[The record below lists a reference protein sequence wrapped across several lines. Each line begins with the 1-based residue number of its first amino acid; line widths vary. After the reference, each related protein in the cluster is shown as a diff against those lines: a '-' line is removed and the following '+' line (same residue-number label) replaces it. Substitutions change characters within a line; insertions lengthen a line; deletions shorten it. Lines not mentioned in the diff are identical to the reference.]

1 MLGGGSGIGMV
12 GGASRSGGGS
22 ECRNYSSSS
31 HTVAAHYVK
40 AWWGQHED
48 RQRSWEG
55 SGWVV
60 VLVGGGGTSGDGE
73 AEGQI

>member
-1 MLGGGSGIGMV
+1 MAGL
-12 GGASRSGGGS
+12 GGASRSGGSS

-31 HTVAAHYVK
+31 HTVAANYVK
-40 AWWGQHED
+40 AWRGNAKTD
-48 RQRSWEG
+48 RGVGRG

-60 VLVGGGGTSGDGE
+60 VQVGGGVRSEDGE

>member
-1 MLGGGSGIGMV
+1 MV

-40 AWWGQHED
+40 AWCSNAKTD
-48 RQRSWEG
+48 RGVGRG
-55 SGWVV
+55 SSWVV
-60 VLVGGGGTSGDGE
+60 VLVGGGVRSGDGE
-73 AEGQI
+73 AEGQK